1 MLVEQQPQSDGVYEL
16 YHAEVGRHALLT
28 PTEERELL
36 RRYHHCP
43 RCDCQIPPRTR
54 TTNCPDCGALSP
66 TKLTGKDHV
75 CLWCSK
81 VYAPIVNSRRCPDC
95 GAERDKEARQ
105 DLIRANLR
113 FVIRRA
119 KKFTQDPDVLHTLIS
134 AGNIGLMQAVDRFD
148 ISTNHRFLTYAEWW
162 IRKEIMDELNNS
174 SIIHVPTHK
183 QKTLRRI
190 SKEGQYVCIH
200 CGIRTNSEHNVRH
213 LPACSDAGDHIW
225 EIPLQ
230 RDSQV
235 LSDTL
240 CLDDTVCVAAE
251 NVETQ
256 CSTAEMKTLLRTVVD
271 RMGLGERDRFIVVG
285 YFDAVSADRV
295 SDPKK
300 LPQLAALTGITPE
313 RVRQVKER
321 LLQQLRRELR
331 RSAITTTAS
340 LLPEVL

>member
-1 MLVEQQPQSDGVYEL
+1 MHVEQQQQPDKVYDL
-16 YHAEVGRHALLT
+16 YYSEVGKHALLS
-28 PTEERELL
+28 PKEERALL
-36 RRYHHCP
+36 RRYHCCPHCD
-43 RCDCQIPPRTR
+43 RQIPPRTSA
-54 TTNCPDCGALSP
+54 TNCPDCGALSP
-66 TKLTGKDHV
+66 PKLGSRDYACTN
-75 CLWCSK
+75 CAK
-81 VYAPIVNSRRCPDC
+81 VYAPIVNSRICPDC
-95 GAERDKEARQ
+95 GSGRDIEARQ

-119 KKFTQDPDVLHTLIS
+119 KKFTQDAEVLHTLIS

-148 ISTNHRFLTYAEWW
+148 IGTNHRFLTYAEWW

-190 SKEGQYVCIH
+190 SKEGKYVCIH

-213 LPACSDAGDHIW
+213 LPTCKDAGGHVL

-240 CLDDTVCVAAE
+240 CIDDTVCIASE
-251 NVETQ
+251 DVEMQ
-256 CSTAEMKTLLRTVVD
+256 CRTVEMKAMLRTVVD
-271 RMGLGERDRFIVVG
+271 RMTLGERDRFIVVG
-285 YFDAVSADRV
+285 YFDAVTADRK

-300 LPQLAALTGITPE
+300 LPQLAAITGITPE

-321 LLQQLRRELR
+321 LLFQLKRELR
-331 RSAITTTAS
+331 RSSITTTS
-340 LLPEVL
+340 GLLPGDQ